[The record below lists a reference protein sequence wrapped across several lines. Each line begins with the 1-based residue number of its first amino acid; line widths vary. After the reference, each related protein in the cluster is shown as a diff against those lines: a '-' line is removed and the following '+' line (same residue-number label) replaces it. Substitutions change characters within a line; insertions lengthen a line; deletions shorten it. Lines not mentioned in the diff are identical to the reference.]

1 VVAGGLLQSMRRTRI
16 LGVLRLD
23 AKFLIGLLTL
33 ALLLSGCGSDLSRNV
48 AAGSGEG
55 PVAGSPVPTGQ
66 PSAVPDTPTP
76 APAMQADGSGA
87 GDHPPTLTP
96 EPTYTPTVTPTPT
109 SSVCPYLHG
118 RTEVAT
124 MESSALGEQVRYL
137 VHLPPCYEAYPT
149 KAFPTLYLFHGWPL
163 DEWHWD
169 DLGID
174 EWSDDWASRGIIGP
188 YIVILPG
195 VSRDGL
201 YVYSSGGDHSF
212 EGFVANELVPAI
224 DAAYR
229 TIPTASSRAVGGIS
243 RGAVWAL
250 EIALRHQDLFG
261 SVGAHSPALAPNR
274 PLPQYDPFRLVQ
286 EGVSSLR
293 IYLDAGDG
301 DWTRA
306 ATIQLRNDLQKLEA
320 DVTYEVHTGRHVD
333 ALWRGAIPDYIAFY
347 SALWPGSYDELP
359 EWALA
364 ATQSGGE

>member
-1 VVAGGLLQSMRRTRI
+1 
-16 LGVLRLD
+16 
-23 AKFLIGLLTL
+23 
-33 ALLLSGCGSDLSRNV
+33 
-48 AAGSGEG
+48 
-55 PVAGSPVPTGQ
+55 
-66 PSAVPDTPTP
+66 
-76 APAMQADGSGA
+76 
-87 GDHPPTLTP
+87 
-96 EPTYTPTVTPTPT
+96 
-109 SSVCPYLHG
+109 
-118 RTEVAT
+118 

-137 VHLPPCYEAYPT
+137 VHLPPCYDVYPT

-174 EWSDDWASRGIIGP
+174 EWSDDWVSRGITGP

-195 VSRDGL
+195 VSQGGL
-201 YVYSSGGDHSF
+201 YVYSSGGEQSF

-229 TIPTASSRAVGGIS
+229 TIPSASRRAVGGIS
-243 RGAVWAL
+243 RGGVWAL

-261 SVGAHSPALAPNR
+261 SVGAHSPALALNR
-274 PLPQYDPFRLVQ
+274 PLPQYDPYRLVQ
-286 EGVSSLR
+286 EGISGLR
-293 IYLDAGDG
+293 IYLAAGDG
-301 DWTRA
+301 DWARA

-333 ALWRGAIPDYIAFY
+333 ELWRGAIPDYIAFY
-347 SALWPGSYDELP
+347 SAVWHGSYDELP